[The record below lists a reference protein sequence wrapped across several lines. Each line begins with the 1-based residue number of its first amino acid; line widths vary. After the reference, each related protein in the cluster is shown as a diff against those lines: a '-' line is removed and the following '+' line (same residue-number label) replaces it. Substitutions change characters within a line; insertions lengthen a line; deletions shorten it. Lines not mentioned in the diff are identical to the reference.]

1 MNQSSANGRER
12 ILDAAERL
20 MAARG
25 IRGVSLREINA
36 AAAQRNASGVQYHF
50 GNRAGLVAAVLQ
62 RHMQRADAARNT
74 LIDALEAQRRT
85 APADVVGAIVAPLA
99 EALASA
105 SGRAYLQLL
114 DQMMDRPE
122 IAALDV
128 GSGLNRSLDRAARL
142 LAGALRHL
150 PAALRASRR
159 ELCTAFLLRS
169 LADRARALESRAPH
183 RGLGDAAFMANLIDV
198 LVVVLTAPTSAAT
211 RRTLRAPRRKRAKAA
226 SG

>member
-1 MNQSSANGRER
+1 MNQSSANGRDR

-50 GNRAGLVAAVLQ
+50 GNRAGLVAAVIQ

-74 LIDALEAQRRT
+74 LIDTLEAHGRT
-85 APADVVGAIVAPLA
+85 APADVFAAIVAPLA
-99 EALASA
+99 DALVTA

-128 GSGLNRSLDRAARL
+128 GSGLNRSLDRAGRL

-150 PAALRASRR
+150 PAALRAPRR
-159 ELCTAFLLRS
+159 QLCTAFLLRS
-169 LADRARALESRAPH
+169 LADRARAIESATAQPD
-183 RGLGDAAFMANLIDV
+183 LNQDAFIANLVDV
-198 LVVVLTAPTSAAT
+198 LVAVLTAPASDAT
-211 RRTLRAPRRKRAKAA
+211 RRAVRSVRRARAARHR
-226 SG
+226 

>member
-1 MNQSSANGRER
+1 MDQSSTSGRER

-50 GNRAGLVAAVLQ
+50 GNRAGLVSAVIA
-62 RHMQRADAARNT
+62 RHMQRADTARNT
-74 LIDALEAQRRT
+74 LIDALEAQGRT
-85 APADVVGAIVAPLA
+85 APADVVTAIIGPLA
-99 EALASA
+99 DELSTS

-128 GSGLNRSLDRAARL
+128 ARGVNRSIDRAARL
-142 LAGALRHL
+142 LAGALKHL
-150 PAALRASRR
+150 PAAVRTSRR
-159 ELCTAFLLRS
+159 QLTTAFLLRS
-169 LADRARALESRAPH
+169 LADRARALESRAAPQ
-183 RGLGDAAFMANLIDV
+183 GSGDAAFRANLTDV
-198 LVVVLTAPTSAAT
+198 LVAVLTAPASVAT
-211 RRTLRAPRRKRAKAA
+211 RRALRSAR
-226 SG
+226 